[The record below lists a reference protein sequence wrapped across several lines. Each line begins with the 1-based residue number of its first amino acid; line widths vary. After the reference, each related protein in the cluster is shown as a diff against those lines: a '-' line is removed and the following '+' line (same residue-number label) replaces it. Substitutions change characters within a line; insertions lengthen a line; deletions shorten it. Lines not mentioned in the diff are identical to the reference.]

1 MILLSPN
8 CADLARHF
16 PAAQQIEIK
25 HFPDAE
31 NYVRVPECTGSA
43 FLVHRCYPQ
52 QDVSLVQLF
61 LALGALRDAG
71 AESAT
76 AVVPYLPYAR
86 QDKRVRSVEAIS
98 AQAVCR
104 LLKAAGADALV
115 TFDCHFLKKPGV
127 FEYAGISINNLTMR
141 DALAS
146 HLKSRVK
153 NPMLI
158 SPDEGARYFVEG
170 ENGSAFQ
177 KTRGGYKERG
187 AIYRA
192 VSGMKMPFDVAGKD
206 VLILDDIISTGGTMT
221 KAIKACINGGA
232 SSVRCGA
239 THGLFI
245 GDTAAALKRAG
256 AAEIVCSNTVASEFS
271 GLSIAELLNGVLE

>member
-8 CADLARHF
+8 CADLAKHF
-16 PAAQQIEIK
+16 PAAQHIEIK
-25 HFPDAE
+25 HFPDSE
-31 NYVRVPECTGSA
+31 NYVRVPECSGSA

-52 QDVSLVQLF
+52 QDVSLMQLF
-61 LALGALRDAG
+61 LALGAMRDAG
-71 AESAT
+71 AEKAI

-104 LLKAAGADALV
+104 LMKAAGADALV

-127 FEYAGISINNLTMR
+127 FEYAGLGINNLTMR
-141 DALAS
+141 DSLAS
-146 HLKSRVK
+146 HLKGRVK

-170 ENGSAFQ
+170 ENGMAM
-177 KTRGGYKERG
+177 KKVRGRYRERG
-187 AIYRA
+187 SIYRA
-192 VSGMKMPFDVAGKD
+192 VSGLKMPFDVAGKD
-206 VLILDDIISTGGTMT
+206 VLILDDIISTGGTMV
-221 KAIKACINGGA
+221 KAIKACVNGGA
-232 SSVRCGA
+232 ASVRCGA

-256 AAEIVCSNTVASEFS
+256 AAEIICSNTILGEFS
-271 GLSIAELLNGVLE
+271 KLGIADELNGVLK